1 MITRGVDYGVFYEFV
16 PGEDLGA
23 AAPRR
28 HTVAEV
34 EVGPQHVVS
43 LNAFGENVIVE
54 EVERALGAAC
64 RRAHAEAV
72 EFTVAPRYPSAQEPR
87 GGHDWLVEFA
97 EPPRCSVDVFRQ
109 ALDETLMTLNTDYR
123 TKRTAGMGMVEPRV
137 IELPAGTFCRWMRE
151 TGRLGDQHNVPR
163 VTNDRVV
170 ADRLLDVA
178 ARPLSL
184 AKPRAEVLS
193 AR

>member
-34 EVGPQHVVS
+34 EVGPQDAVA
-43 LNAFGENVIVE
+43 LNAFDENVIVE
-54 EVERALGAAC
+54 EVERALVAAC

-151 TGRLGDQHNVPR
+151 TGRLGDQHKVPR

>member
-1 MITRGVDYGVFYEFV
+1 MITRGVDYGVFYEFA
-16 PGEDLGA
+16 PGEDEGA

-54 EVERALGAAC
+54 EVERALGTAC

-109 ALDETLMTLNTDYR
+109 TLDETLMTLNTDYR

-137 IELPAGTFCRWMRE
+137 IELPAGTFYRWMRE
-151 TGRLGDQHNVPR
+151 TGRLGDQHKVPR
-163 VTNDRVV
+163 ATNDRVV